1 MPGMPF
7 LLTLVLAALGPAEPP
22 TVAPP
27 DPTPATG
34 PAAAPSD
41 QPATPETPTDAA
53 TAPPTATPAAATP
66 PRQVWVFIDRWKEFG
81 GTVESETETELVVVS
96 PIGERRTFNRSQVL
110 DVVDLV
116 RPQPGQRGLIQMRDG
131 SIVRGE
137 ILKDTFEGVEFRADS
152 IKGNV
157 PREQVYR
164 VVLEMDFETRYRRI
178 KASILPE
185 EHGRRVALAR
195 WLAGQER
202 LDLGIKEL
210 EELLAEADSE
220 AARELLRD
228 FNARLALEKA
238 VTERKR
244 RDDERRRAAAPKDA
258 VDGPAA
264 PPSDDGSGTQDPD
277 DGSGARGGMPGS
289 RDLLPDN
296 LITDEDVNLIRVYEI
311 DFRDPP
317 RILVQPEG
325 IRQLILRYGSSDLVP
340 TSTEAR
346 NALFTAP
353 AIRLVRLLFDLR
365 ARDLYRYIE
374 VQEDP
379 ASIARFR
386 TRVHNSWLLG
396 NCATSRCHGGVK
408 AGSFFLHTGKA
419 SDARIRYTNLLT
431 LLNTSVDGK
440 PMVNFQ
446 DPPDSL
452 LVQYAMQRN
461 LAKYPHPDV
470 PGWKPVFNRGTPQLM
485 ADTLEWIRGMHQPR
499 PEYPV
504 AFELPQ
510 LDAPDRPVRE
520 PDGPDR

>member
-1 MPGMPF
+1 MLGMPL
-7 LLTLVLAALGPAEPP
+7 LLTMVLAALGAGEPP
-22 TVAPP
+22 VATPPALEPARDPAVAPAAP
-27 DPTPATG
+27 PAAPPATSA
-34 PAAAPSD
+34 PAADP
-41 QPATPETPTDAA
+41 PASE
-53 TAPPTATPAAATP
+53 P

-96 PIGERRTFNRSQVL
+96 PIGERRTFNRSQIL
-110 DVVDLV
+110 DVIDLV
-116 RPQPGQRGLIQMRDG
+116 RPQPGQRGMIQMRDG

-137 ILKDTFEGVEFRADS
+137 ILKDSFEGVEFRADS

-164 VVLEMDFETRYRRI
+164 VILEMDFDTRYRRI
-178 KASILPE
+178 KATILPE

-195 WLAGQER
+195 WLAGQGR
-202 LDLGIKEL
+202 LDLGITEL

-228 FNARLALEKA
+228 LNARLALEKA
-238 VTERKR
+238 VAERKR
-244 RDDERRRAAAPKDA
+244 RDEERRRAAAPDQA
-258 VDGPAA
+258 ANDTPAA
-264 PPSDDGSGTQDPD
+264 PAEDPSPEDSPSAADRP
-277 DGSGARGGMPGS
+277 RGGMPS
-289 RDLLPDN
+289 TRDLLPDN

-325 IRQLILRYGSSDLVP
+325 IRQMILRYGSSDLVP

-353 AIRLVRLLFDLR
+353 AIRLVRMLFDLR

-452 LVQYAMQRN
+452 LVQYGMQRN

-470 PGWKPVFNRGTPQLM
+470 PGWKPVFNRGTPQLL

-504 AFELPQ
+504 AFELPR
-510 LDAPDRPVRE
+510 LDAPDRPIRE

>member
-1 MPGMPF
+1 M
-7 LLTLVLAALGPAEPP
+7 
-22 TVAPP
+22 
-27 DPTPATG
+27 
-34 PAAAPSD
+34 
-41 QPATPETPTDAA
+41 
-53 TAPPTATPAAATP
+53 
-66 PRQVWVFIDRWKEFG
+66 
-81 GTVESETETELVVVS
+81 
-96 PIGERRTFNRSQVL
+96 
-110 DVVDLV
+110 
-116 RPQPGQRGLIQMRDG
+116 
-131 SIVRGE
+131 
-137 ILKDTFEGVEFRADS
+137 
-152 IKGNV
+152 
-157 PREQVYR
+157 
-164 VVLEMDFETRYRRI
+164 
-178 KASILPE
+178 
-185 EHGRRVALAR
+185 ALAR
-195 WLAGQER
+195 WLAGQGR
-202 LDLGIKEL
+202 LDLGITEL

-220 AARELLRD
+220 AARARLRD
-228 FNARLALEKA
+228 LNARLAREKA
-238 VTERKR
+238 VAERKR
-244 RDDERRRAAAPKDA
+244 RDAERRRAAAPDQSA
-258 VDGPAA
+258 DDPSAAPAEDQSREDGPSAA
-264 PPSDDGSGTQDPD
+264 DRP
-277 DGSGARGGMPGS
+277 RGGMPSS

-296 LITDEDVNLIRVYEI
+296 LLTDEDVNLIRVYEI

-325 IRQLILRYGSSDLVP
+325 IRQMILRYGSSDLVP

-353 AIRLVRLLFDLR
+353 AIRLVRMLFDLR

-452 LVQYAMQRN
+452 IVQYGMQRN

-470 PGWKPVFNRGTPQLM
+470 PGWKPVFNRGTPQLL

-504 AFELPQ
+504 AFELPR
-510 LDAPDRPVRE
+510 LDAPDRPIRE